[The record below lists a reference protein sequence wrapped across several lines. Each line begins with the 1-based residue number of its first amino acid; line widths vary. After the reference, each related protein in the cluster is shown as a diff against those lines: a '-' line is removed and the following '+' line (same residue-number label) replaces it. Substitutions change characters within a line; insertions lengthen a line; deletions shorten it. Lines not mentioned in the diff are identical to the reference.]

1 MTRTLNTI
9 PDEAAPLMK
18 RKKSKSSS
26 AKGILAAAALY
37 EPDLFGT
44 AVALSPA
51 LYFNPGWGG
60 NAYALMSDDL
70 HPTQNRAFW
79 ATPPYGEALI
89 QQEPQNRPGR
99 FWLNAN
105 QRDAGTPN
113 WCIAPGPGDYLNQP
127 NDVLT
132 ATNETAIALATKGMD
147 VRYVYGLDACHTDPR
162 VQLEQRVPALIWA
175 MAPWKEKL
183 AAKKSA

>member
-1 MTRTLNTI
+1 MN
-9 PDEAAPLMK
+9 
-18 RKKSKSSS
+18 S
-26 AKGILAAAALY
+26 
-37 EPDLFGT
+37 
-44 AVALSPA
+44 
-51 LYFNPGWGG
+51 
-60 NAYALMSDDL
+60 YALMTDGL
-70 HPTQNRAFW
+70 HPNQNRAFW
-79 ATPPYGEALI
+79 APPPYGEALI

-105 QRDAGTPN
+105 QNDSGTPN
-113 WCIAPGPGDYLNQP
+113 QCGPPGPGGYLN
-127 NDVLT
+127 DILT